1 MSYPDETTIQWRS
14 TVIPANA
21 GIQLYNLLYCIK
33 RIVLLDSGIRRND
46 GLLSHQNNIGGLPA
60 RIRVMMAVL
69 LLALSS
75 PGTQA
80 DDNRDNPVS
89 AGIAAYE
96 NSNYKDAVENF
107 KSAIQSAPDASF
119 LHHWLGKCYGR
130 IAEHGNWFKAISY
143 SKKNPGTIPQGRR
156 TGR

>member
-1 MSYPDETTIQWRS
+1 
-14 TVIPANA
+14 
-21 GIQLYNLLYCIK
+21 
-33 RIVLLDSGIRRND
+33 
-46 GLLSHQNNIGGLPA
+46 
-60 RIRVMMAVL
+60 MMAVL

-143 SKKNPGTIPQGRR
+143 SKKTLEQFRRAVELDGNNREALRDLSDYLETAPGFLGGNKKEAKRLALRLDEMKNLQEDGNE
-156 TGR
+156 